1 MAVTELTK
9 DNLDALI
16 RDSRIMLIDFWA
28 AWCGPCR
35 MFGPTFEAA
44 ADKKPDIVFA
54 KCNTETQPEVAGM
67 FGIRSIP
74 TIAAFKEG
82 IMVFMQSGAL
92 PAPALDDLIAKLE
105 GLNMDEVREE
115 MKKKSDAGK

>member
-9 DNLDALI
+9 DNLDTLI
-16 RDSRIMLIDFWA
+16 RDSRILLIDFWA

-44 ADKKPDIVFA
+44 AEKNPGIAFA

-82 IMVFMQSGAL
+82 IMVFMQAGAL
-92 PAPALDDLIAKLE
+92 PAPALDDLIVKLD
-105 GLNMDEVREE
+105 GLDMNEVREE
-115 MKKKSDAGK
+115 MKKNSDDEK